1 MSDKSRKG
9 PVAPKG
15 GRSVFLK
22 DPDSERLLAMIIA
35 VASEVSVLYD
45 KIDRLERV
53 AAEKPSFTLADLAA
67 YQPTAEVLAERAE
80 WLQGYMARLLR
91 IFHEDLDDNDG
102 GARSAAYADL
112 MDRMARPDQ

>member
-1 MSDKSRKG
+1 MSNERRQG

-22 DPDSERLLAMIIA
+22 DPDSERLLAMILA

-45 KIDRLERV
+45 KVDRLERV
-53 AAEKPSFTLADLAA
+53 ASEKPSFTLADLAA
-67 YQPTAEVLAERAE
+67 YEPTPEVQAARAE
-80 WLQGYMARLLR
+80 WLRGYMARLLR

-112 MDRMARPDQ
+112 MDRMARPEQ

>member
-1 MSDKSRKG
+1 MTENRREA

-15 GRSVFLK
+15 GRSVFLR
-22 DPDSERLLAMIIA
+22 DPDSERLLAMVLA

-67 YQPTAEVLAERAE
+67 YEPTPEVLADRAE

-102 GARSAAYADL
+102 GARTKAYADL
-112 MDRMARPDQ
+112 MDRLARPDQ